1 MAGVKPVEYIKD
13 SSTAGFAVAGD
24 QKPITDNNANTIK
37 KDVDQGNTEK
47 LDNGQTRLL
56 DSKVDEDTIDYSND
70 EMKNVGKNQIDTK
83 GIENTDAGN
92 ATGTTAGMVGLAALQ
107 VYLGKLLA
115 ATNGWTAPLIGAAY
129 VA

>member
-37 KDVDQGNTEK
+37 KDVDQGNTQK
-47 LDNGQTRLL
+47 LDNGQTKLL

-70 EMKNVGKNQIDTK
+70 EMKNVGKNQIDTDDTEKTK
-83 GIENTDAGN
+83 GGEKA
-92 ATGTTAGMVGLAALQ
+92 AALGGS
-107 VYLGKLLA
+107 VA
-115 ATNGWTAPLIGAAY
+115 ASAGGIGRAH
-129 VA
+129 V